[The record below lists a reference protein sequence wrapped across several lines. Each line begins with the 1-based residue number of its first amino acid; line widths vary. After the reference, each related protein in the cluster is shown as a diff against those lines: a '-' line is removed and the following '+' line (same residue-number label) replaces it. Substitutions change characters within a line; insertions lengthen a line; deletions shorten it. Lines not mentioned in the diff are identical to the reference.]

1 MDLKHILV
9 PVDFS
14 EPSRQALQWACELA
28 RRYGADLTL
37 LNVYPVPGYVL
48 PDGFVTA
55 GPEILGEVEAKTRE
69 SLQEWAQVCAG
80 EGAPET
86 AIATALGQSSSEIV
100 RWAAEHKV
108 DMIVMGA
115 HGRSGLALLLL
126 GSTTD
131 KVVRQAH
138 CPVLVVPPAPRPAS
152 K

>member
-1 MDLKHILV
+1 MEFKHILV

-14 EPSRQALQWACELA
+14 DPSKQALEWACELA

-69 SLQEWAQVCAG
+69 SLQEWAAIAASQDV
-80 EGAPET
+80 T
-86 AIATALGQSSSEIV
+86 QTTIATALGQSSSEIV
-100 RWAAEHKV
+100 RWAAEHKA
-108 DMIVMGA
+108 DLIVMGS
-115 HGRSGLALLLL
+115 HGRAGLALMLL

-138 CPVLVVPPAPRPAS
+138 CPVLVVPAAPHVAT